1 METRKISLPF
11 QPFFER
17 NWINSNKE
25 RNARV
30 YNKSKEEEEEEGGG
44 KRIIVGKDR
53 RYSNAVVVASA
64 SAYCLYVRQHFYRL
78 AWSRDNRKHLP
89 FFFLPPSS
97 SILENSTPVSP
108 FSATCR
114 AQKEKKRKKGEKRE
128 KRKRTDTSV
137 PFRVHHQALLLIV
150 GKYSGAVTRGEFLE
164 AGEPLC
170 LARTR
175 RVVTAGIISVSR
187 DYRRMLG

>member
-1 METRKISLPF
+1 MRLLLLLLLLIACTYGNIFIDWHGRGTTVSIFPFSSFLLHPRSSKTPLPF
-11 QPFFER
+11 LLSR
-17 NWINSNKE
+17 L
-25 RNARV
+25 RAAR
-30 YNKSKEEEEEEGGG
+30 KK
-44 KRIIVGKDR
+44 KK
-53 RYSNAVVVASA
+53 
-64 SAYCLYVRQHFYRL
+64 
-78 AWSRDNRKHLP
+78 K
-89 FFFLPPSS
+89 
-97 SILENSTPVSP
+97 
-108 FSATCR
+108 
-114 AQKEKKRKKGEKRE
+114 KKRGEKRE